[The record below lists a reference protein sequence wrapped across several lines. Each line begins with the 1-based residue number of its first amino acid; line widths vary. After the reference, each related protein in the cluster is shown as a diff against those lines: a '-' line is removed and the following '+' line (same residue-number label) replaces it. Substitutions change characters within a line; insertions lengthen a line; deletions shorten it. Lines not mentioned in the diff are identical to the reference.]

1 MLPYSH
7 YTAAVKIPSK
17 HPIGF
22 VSRRRQQGLPMS
34 VLDNDTLHNS
44 AHFYITLLLTHVAPL
59 YITFYLL
66 LVRDKRLV
74 NRVSFSSIKCSKII
88 LSLHHLKINQMQKNE
103 ANLLQKTHLITI
115 PALILIAYTL

>member
-1 MLPYSH
+1 MLLYSH

-44 AHFYITLLLTHVAPL
+44 AHFYIT
-59 YITFYLL
+59 FYLL
-66 LVRDKRLV
+66 LHCD
-74 NRVSFSSIKCSKII
+74 
-88 LSLHHLKINQMQKNE
+88 
-103 ANLLQKTHLITI
+103 
-115 PALILIAYTL
+115 